1 MSKKKNYKHYDFKST
16 GKGYDDLGEDFK
28 KLGTDI
34 KNIYKKVD
42 YKVPMKFKKSTN
54 LLKYL
59 IISAIIVL
67 LVFTRIGIPI
77 AILMLIAALYMSNK
91 R

>member
-1 MSKKKNYKHYDFKST
+1 VSKKKNYKHYQSGGNSYDNL
-16 GKGYDDLGEDFK
+16 GDDLK
-28 KLGTDI
+28 KLGNDI

-42 YKVPMKFKKSTN
+42 YKLPMKIKRSTN
-54 LLKYL
+54 IFKYL

-77 AILMLIAALYMSNK
+77 AILILIAALYMSN
-91 R
+91 RR